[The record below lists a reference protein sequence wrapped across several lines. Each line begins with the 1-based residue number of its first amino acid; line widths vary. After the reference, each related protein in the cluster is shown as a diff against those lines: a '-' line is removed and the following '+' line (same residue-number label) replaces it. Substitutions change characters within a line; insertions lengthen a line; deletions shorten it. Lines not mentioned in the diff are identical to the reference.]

1 MEDFMQNMQIRY
13 DLKSDY
19 TNYDPPLYKKKSNKK
34 RKTEPECEPEINY
47 DDFITED
54 DEPVDNLFSERQQRL
69 LPDALHSSWEID
81 KPFLALANVGIYEKN
96 PTTPIIPDVFLSL
109 NVTPAENIWEKK
121 HRCYFISIFGK
132 PPELVVE
139 IISNKVGKERKEKRT
154 RYKNMGVKYYIVY
167 DPGLHVYKT
176 SLHAY
181 QLKGNTYV
189 AFPQK
194 AIRSKQLWFDDI
206 GIGLTI
212 QKGKYQQLMGDWL
225 RWYDSSGNILKTGEE
240 KAKDEERRANAEKK
254 RANDEQKRANDE
266 QKRANDEKKRA
277 NDEQKRA
284 NAEKKRANAEKKR
297 AKQLEMKMK
306 TEQKRAEAAEKEL
319 ALLKAQLGLF

>member
-1 MEDFMQNMQIRY
+1 MEDFMQNTQIRY

-19 TNYDPPLYKKKSNKK
+19 TSYDPPLYRKKSNKK
-34 RKTEPECEPEINY
+34 RKTKSECEPEINY

-69 LPDALHSSWEID
+69 LPESLHSSWKID

-96 PTTPIIPDVFLSL
+96 PTTPIIPDVFVSL

-132 PPELVVE
+132 PPELVIE

-154 RYKNMGVKYYIVY
+154 RYQNMGVKYYVVY

-176 SLHAY
+176 SLHANK
-181 QLKGNTYV
+181 LKGKTYV

-206 GIGLTI
+206 DIGLTI
-212 QKGKYQQLMGDWL
+212 QKGKYQELMGNWL
-225 RWYDSSGNILKTGEE
+225 RFYDSSGNILKTGDE
-240 KAKDEERRANAEKK
+240 KAKDEERRANAEK
-254 RANDEQKRANDE
+254 
-266 QKRANDEKKRA
+266 
-277 NDEQKRA
+277 KRA

-319 ALLKAQLGLF
+319 AVLKARLGLS